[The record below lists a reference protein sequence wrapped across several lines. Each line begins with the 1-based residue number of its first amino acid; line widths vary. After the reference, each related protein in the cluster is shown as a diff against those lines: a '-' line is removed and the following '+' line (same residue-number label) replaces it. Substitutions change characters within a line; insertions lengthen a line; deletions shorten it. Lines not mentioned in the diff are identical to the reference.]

1 MSSHKWQEIL
11 SYIEKNIEE
20 PHRTNILTLCKDF
33 ESVNHSLNPNLDKV
47 FFKLE
52 STPKPKRQSK
62 QDIQNKIVA
71 ENPNAGNLQNILKG
85 F

>member
-33 ESVNHSLNPNLDKV
+33 ESVNNSTNPA
-47 FFKLE
+47 
-52 STPKPKRQSK
+52 KPKRQSK

>member
-1 MSSHKWQEIL
+1 MSSPKWQEIL

-33 ESVNHSLNPNLDKV
+33 ESVKQST
-47 FFKLE
+47 E
-52 STPKPKRQSK
+52 SARPKRQSK

>member
-1 MSSHKWQEIL
+1 MSNPKWKEIL
-11 SYIEKNIEE
+11 SYIETNIEE

-33 ESVNHSLNPNLDKV
+33 ESVNQ
-47 FFKLE
+47 
-52 STPKPKRQSK
+52 STPARPKRQSK

-71 ENPNAGNLQNILKG
+71 KNPNAGNLQNILKG